1 MTKSEGATWPIVGM
15 YFRPPAQA
23 IIDVLPSGC
32 ALILEPE
39 PTNEYDPNALRILVE
54 TKNIP
59 EGKHEMLD
67 ERALSFGFALEDILA
82 EKRWHLGYLPKTIA
96 AKICGSIPGAVPGT
110 LSFNG
115 SDGKPLFTL
124 RTSEDKPSG
133 EPKRDSFQTNHSEDT
148 K

>member
-1 MTKSEGATWPIVGM
+1 MTESEGATWPIVGM

-39 PTNEYDPNALRILVE
+39 PTNEFDPNALRILVE

-59 EGKHEMLD
+59 EEKHEMLN
-67 ERALSFGFALEDILA
+67 ERALSFGFAIEDILA

-96 AKICGSIPGAVPGT
+96 ARICGGIPGAVPGT

-124 RTSEDKPSG
+124 TRSSDESKGASGGTS
-133 EPKRDSFQTNHSEDT
+133 Q
-148 K
+148 